1 MASRRDG
8 DCVTSTSSRH
18 PLVEAGAKEA
28 GDEGIGAQTNLK
40 EVDHGKGKEADRD
53 GEVTPSGEQPTF
65 QALERSR
72 WRTPG
77 WPELTLRGTSKPSAR
92 PARRLSDC
100 RQVEAELRGEI
111 PAGPAEPPGAVAAP
125 AEPVAEVTEPGE
137 ESVAPATEE
146 MPPAEAPALPAST
159 EEPQKLVAAVV
170 TCKGCQGRMTRGT
183 MVVKRRGI
191 IPPQVPSQR

>member
-1 MASRRDG
+1 MARER
-8 DCVTSTSSRH
+8 
-18 PLVEAGAKEA
+18 K
-28 GDEGIGAQTNLK
+28 QTGTEK
-40 EVDHGKGKEADRD
+40 VIAFRVSE
-53 GEVTPSGEQPTF
+53 PTF
-65 QALERSR
+65 QALERLKRRHARS
-72 WRTPG
+72 
-77 WPELTLRGTSKPSAR
+77 WPELTLRGIVKAFGQASEEDA
-92 PARRLSDC
+92 ADC

-125 AEPVAEVTEPGE
+125 AETVAEVTEPGE

-183 MVVKRRGI
+183 MVVKKAEGYYH
-191 IPPQVPSQR
+191 PQCLPEAVSVA